1 MGGRG
6 GSSGISNAK
15 PISPL
20 MARVAYN
27 AAKKSSKLNNAPPE
41 KRDKAI
47 EKAIKAGDGKFIDSI
62 KTEREARRVS
72 EYLNDRLG
80 ETQRKIVKL
89 GSAEKLQKNPG
100 LYNENANIVKLS
112 NEASKKVS
120 SLMDTSD
127 QGRRNVEVKNTTTT
141 YDRARKR
148 RMKNFDSWFG
158 RR

>member
-1 MGGRG
+1 
-6 GSSGISNAK
+6 
-15 PISPL
+15 

-80 ETQRKIVKL
+80 ETQRKIVNL
-89 GSAEKLQKNPG
+89 GSAEKLQKTPG
-100 LYNENANIVKLS
+100 LYKENANIVKLS

-148 RMKNFDSWFG
+148 RMKKFDSWFG